1 MMWMLGLLVGAIG
14 FRLRGDAIFH
24 EVTGRG
30 ATTARLVCWAIP
42 TGLLALATV
51 PWWASVLV
59 ALGFFLGAMPGW
71 YGSLDL
77 GRREGSAVK
86 DPLIMA
92 ARGLAWTILPALV
105 IWQFDVGNAIAL
117 LIAGFACPLL
127 YEAGYRIPS
136 KIPYLRQGP
145 EVGEALFGAAIGLAV
160 AA

>member
-42 TGLLALATV
+42 MGLLALTVV

-77 GRREGSAVK
+77 GRNEGKVNR
-86 DPLIMA
+86 DRLVMA

-105 IWQFDVGNAIAL
+105 IWQFDIGNAIAL

-127 YEAGYRIPS
+127 YELGYRTPS

-160 AA
+160 VA